1 MKMNAFLFC
10 TTALVA
16 AFALTGCASDPASA
30 GEQVEQG
37 GPTAQESAPPTA
49 PAVSK
54 STGAPN
60 AAPDRGQLLGTIM
73 ASAETEKSTGIS
85 VWVTYK
91 RAGQLSTVGY
101 AKDGST
107 KTELTVQRVA
117 SSSDIEVASPAKGS
131 LRIQADGTI
140 VSNTLVA
147 DRSAL
152 AAMHG
157 DFDARS
163 KDAAYGWVAWVL
175 TFVSCAAAG
184 FEGGLNPAANYF
196 CIAGAIDLMNE

>member
-1 MKMNAFLFC
+1 MKISAFLFC
-10 TTALVA
+10 TTALVS
-16 AFALTGCASDPASA
+16 AFASTGCASDPASA
-30 GEQVEQG
+30 DEQVDQG
-37 GPTAQESAPPTA
+37 GPPAQESTSPAA
-49 PAVSK
+49 PAVTK
-54 STGAPN
+54 GAGAPS
-60 AAPDRGQLLGTIM
+60 AAPDRGQLLGTLM

-85 VWVTYK
+85 VWATYK
-91 RAGQLSTVGY
+91 RAGHLSTVGY

-107 KTELTVQRVA
+107 KTELTIQRIA
-117 SSSDIEVASPAKGS
+117 SSSDIEIASPAKGA
-131 LRIQADGTI
+131 LRIQADGVTL
-140 VSNTLVA
+140 SNTLVA

-152 AAMHG
+152 AAMHA
-157 DFDARS
+157 DFDAKS